1 MSFLNSNNSEF
12 VSAKITQK
20 GRNAIAKGDFKI
32 EYFQVGD
39 SEFDYNTQLSNLT
52 GFTNHQKVMIPFDKE
67 AGVKYPFRFSSAT
80 DSPTLGEPV
89 MNSEIELLRN
99 VVGPAGF
106 VGSYLDEENGTSVQ
120 CLVQDVNIS
129 LLNGT
134 NQINTGTTGF
144 TNCGYI
150 LILLGDVNA
159 SDPESPYILD
169 SSVTGNTSLIYKIV
183 SSSGTTLTLDRTLPN
198 LSSLSGMV
206 EIICLNC
213 GVNVIETIP
222 SECLPAPTDPQ
233 TQQDSWMLNVV
244 WTTKPIGDGRT
255 TIDEE
260 LSGYTSNRHA
270 STKEYFGYTSTGQ
283 TFVTLT
289 GQLIDK
295 PTSFKN
301 SFNETIEVLPREQRT
316 IAIIHYSEN
325 DNNTNDPD
333 KLYKYDDYISYSDDT
348 NDMVAFDR
356 DGEPITD
363 TEYFE
368 IYLPFIQY
376 HRSTG
381 TTSGHVF
388 KMDDT
393 SYYMKSKI
401 SQLHSELFRYLI
413 DQSGNRVGKVFPHSK
428 LVIIDDQDLVA
439 ILDYRSNRRF
449 TLGAPK
455 VTPIPSNDDPII
467 SGTTPQTFWVTYM
480 FDNTDGNENSPSP
493 SPLNYLPS
501 NYYVKLDINND
512 PEECV
517 FPTASN
523 ISIQFGSNV
532 FKYMKTSLSG
542 IKDGFIAKK
551 FRVLIQETTD
561 NTDKL
566 PRPDQWRMINFTTEA
581 GGNGSNYLNPSG
593 LTGTT
598 FTINQS
604 DYDGASFFDLET
616 FMGSDYLNSTGM
628 TTNPPQFGDDQPLP
642 GSIRLVR
649 ATDIE
654 EMNFLINLPTGQFE
668 TTQNPTYTSGVK
680 YFTEVALLGRNKET
694 LVVGKLSTPIKR
706 LGSQVVAVKL
716 DF

>member
-12 VSAKITQK
+12 VSARITQK
-20 GRNAIAKGDFKI
+20 GRNAIARGDFKI
-32 EYFQVGD
+32 EYFQIGD

-52 GFTNHQKVMIPFDKE
+52 GFTNHQKVMTPFDKE
-67 AGVKYPFRFSSAT
+67 AGVKYPFRLSSST

-89 MNSEIELLRN
+89 MNSEIEILRN

-106 VGSYLDEENGTSVQ
+106 VGSYLDFEETGTTVQ
-120 CLVQDVNIS
+120 CLVEDVSIN

-134 NQINTGTTGF
+134 NTINTGNTGF
-144 TNCGYI
+144 TDCGYI
-150 LILLGDVNA
+150 LILLGDVDA
-159 SDPESPYILD
+159 TDPESPYF
-169 SSVTGNTSLIYKIV
+169 TQNKTSLIYKIL
-183 SSSGTTLTLDRTLPN
+183 SSSGTTLTLDRNLPN
-198 LSSLSGMV
+198 LSGLTGNV
-206 EIICLNC
+206 EVICLDC
-213 GVNVIETIP
+213 STNVIETIS

-244 WTTKPIGDGRT
+244 WTTKPIGDGGA

-260 LSGYTSNRHA
+260 LSGYTGNRHA

-283 TFVTLT
+283 TFVTLN

-301 SFNETIEVLPREQRT
+301 SFNETIEVLPKEQRT

-325 DNNTNDPD
+325 DNNINDPD
-333 KLYKYDDYISYSDDT
+333 KLFKYDDYISYSDDS
-348 NDMVAFDR
+348 NDIVAFDR
-356 DGEPITD
+356 DGDPITD

-368 IYLPFIQY
+368 LYLPFIQY
-376 HRSTG
+376 HRNTG
-381 TTSGHVF
+381 TTVGHLF
-388 KMDDT
+388 TMDDT
-393 SYYMKSKI
+393 SYYMKSSK

-413 DQSGNRVGKVFPHSK
+413 DESGNRVGKVFPHSK
-428 LVIIDDQDLVA
+428 LVIIDDQELVA

-455 VTPIPSNDDPII
+455 VTPIPSNEDPII
-467 SGTTPQTFWVTYM
+467 SGTTSQTFWVTYM
-480 FDNTDGNENSPSP
+480 FSETNPYDPVNDPP

-517 FPTASN
+517 FPTESN
-523 ISIQFGSNV
+523 IAVQFGGNV
-532 FKYMKTSLSG
+532 FQYMKTSFSG
-542 IKDGFIAKK
+542 ITEGFLAKK
-551 FRVLIQETTD
+551 FKVLIQETTD

-566 PRPDQWRMINFTTEA
+566 PLPNLWKAVDFTTEA
-581 GGNGSNYLNPSG
+581 GGNGSSYLNPSG

-598 FTINQS
+598 FIINQE
-604 DYDGASFFDLET
+604 DYDDAPLFDLET
-616 FMGSDYLNSTGM
+616 YMGSDYLNSTGM
-628 TTNPPQFGDDQPLP
+628 TTNPPQFGDEQPFP

-649 ATDIE
+649 ATDIA
-654 EMNFLINLPTGQFE
+654 EMNFLVNLPSGQFE
-668 TTQNPTYTSGVK
+668 TTQNPTFVSGPK
-680 YFTEVALLGRNKET
+680 YFTEVALLGKNKEA

-706 LGSQVVAVKL
+706 LGSQIVAVKL

>member
-20 GRNAIAKGDFKI
+20 GRNAIANGDFKI
-32 EYFQVGD
+32 EYFQIGD
-39 SEFDYNTQLSNLT
+39 SEFDYNSQLSNLT
-52 GFTNHQKVMIPFDKE
+52 GFTNHQKVMTPFDKE
-67 AGVKYPFRFSSAT
+67 AGVKYPFKLSNST

-89 MNSEIELLRN
+89 MNSEIEILRN

-120 CLVQDVNIS
+120 CLVNERNIS

-134 NQINTGTTGF
+134 NQINVGVSGF
-144 TNCGYI
+144 TDCGYI

-159 SDPESPYILD
+159 TDPESPFFT
-169 SSVTGNTSLIYKIV
+169 VNKTSLIYKIV
-183 SSSGTTLTLDRTLPN
+183 SSSGTTLTLDRNLPN
-198 LSSLSGMV
+198 LSGLTGNV
-206 EIICLNC
+206 EVICLDC
-213 GVNVIETIP
+213 GTNVIETIP

-244 WTTKPIGDGRT
+244 WTTKPIGDGGA

-260 LSGYTSNRHA
+260 LSGYTGNRHA

-283 TFVTLT
+283 TFVTLN

-301 SFNETIEVLPREQRT
+301 SFNETIEVLPKEQRT

-325 DNNTNDPD
+325 DNNINDPD
-333 KLYKYDDYISYSDDT
+333 KLYKYDDYISYSDDS
-348 NDMVAFDR
+348 NDMVAFNR
-356 DGEPITD
+356 DGDPITD

-368 IYLPFIQY
+368 LYIPFIQY
-376 HRSTG
+376 HRNTG
-381 TTSGHVF
+381 TTVGHLF
-388 KMDDT
+388 TMDDT
-393 SYYMKSKI
+393 SYYMKSSK

-413 DQSGNRVGKVFPHSK
+413 DESGNRVGKVFPHSK
-428 LVIIDDQDLVA
+428 LVIIDDQELVA

-455 VTPIPSNDDPII
+455 VTPIPSNVDPII
-467 SGTTPQTFWVTYM
+467 SGTTSQTFWVTYM
-480 FDNTDGNENSPSP
+480 FSNSDTS
-493 SPLNYLPS
+493 SSLNYLPS

-523 ISIQFGSNV
+523 ISVQFGGNV
-532 FKYMKTSLSG
+532 FQYMETSFSG
-542 IKDGFIAKK
+542 ITEGFLAKK
-551 FRVLIQETTD
+551 FKVLIQETTD

-566 PRPDQWRMINFTTEA
+566 PIPSQWREVDFTTEA

-598 FTINQS
+598 FIINQE
-604 DYDGASFFDLET
+604 DYDDAPLFDLET
-616 FMGSDYLNSTGM
+616 YMGSDYLNSTGM
-628 TTNPPQFGDDQPLP
+628 TTNPPQFGDDQPFP

-649 ATDIE
+649 ATDIA
-654 EMNFLINLPTGQFE
+654 EMNFLVNLPSGQFE
-668 TTQNPTYTSGVK
+668 TTQNPTFVSGPK
-680 YFTEVALLGRNKET
+680 YFTEVALLGKNKET

-706 LGSQVVAVKL
+706 LGSQIVAVKL

>member
-12 VSAKITQK
+12 VSARITQK
-20 GRNAIAKGDFKI
+20 GRNAIARGDFKI
-32 EYFQVGD
+32 EYFQIGD

-52 GFTNHQKVMIPFDKE
+52 GFTNHQKVMTPFDKE
-67 AGVKYPFRFSSAT
+67 AGVKYPFRLSSST

-89 MNSEIELLRN
+89 MNSEIEILRN

-120 CLVQDVNIS
+120 CLVNERSIS

-134 NQINTGTTGF
+134 NQINVGVSGF
-144 TNCGYI
+144 TDCGYI

-159 SDPESPYILD
+159 TDPESPYF
-169 SSVTGNTSLIYKIV
+169 TENKTSLIYKIV
-183 SSSGTTLTLDRTLPN
+183 SSAGTILTLDRPLPN
-198 LSSLSGMV
+198 LSSLSGTI
-206 EIICLNC
+206 EIICLDC
-213 GVNVIETIP
+213 GTNVLETIP

-244 WTTKPIGDGRT
+244 WTTKPIGDGGA

-260 LSGYTSNRHA
+260 LSGYTGNRHA

-283 TFVTLT
+283 TFVTLN

-301 SFNETIEVLPREQRT
+301 SFNETIEVLPKEQRT

-325 DNNTNDPD
+325 DNNINDPD
-333 KLYKYDDYISYSDDT
+333 KLFKYDDYISYSDDS
-348 NDMVAFDR
+348 NDMVAFNR
-356 DGEPITD
+356 DGDPITD

-368 IYLPFIQY
+368 LYLPFIQY
-376 HRSTG
+376 HRNTG
-381 TTSGHVF
+381 TTVGHLF

-393 SYYMKSKI
+393 SYYMKSSK

-413 DQSGNRVGKVFPHSK
+413 DESGNRVGKVFPHSK
-428 LVIIDDQDLVA
+428 LVIIDDQELVA

-455 VTPIPSNDDPII
+455 VTPIPSNVDPII
-467 SGTTPQTFWVTYM
+467 SGTTSQTFWVTYM
-480 FDNTDGNENSPSP
+480 FSNSDTA

-523 ISIQFGSNV
+523 ISVQFGGNV
-532 FKYMKTSLSG
+532 FQYMKTSLNQ
-542 IKDGFIAKK
+542 IVDGFVAKK
-551 FRVLIQETTD
+551 FKVLIQETTD
-561 NTDKL
+561 NADKL
-566 PRPDQWRMINFTTEA
+566 PIPSQWREVDFTTEA
-581 GGNGSNYLNPSG
+581 GGNGSNYLNASG

-598 FTINQS
+598 FIINQE
-604 DYDGASFFDLET
+604 DYDDAPLFDLET
-616 FMGSDYLNSTGM
+616 YMGSDYLNTTGM
-628 TTNPPQFGDDQPLP
+628 TTNPPQFGDDQPFP

-649 ATDIE
+649 ATDIA
-654 EMNFLINLPTGQFE
+654 EMNFLVNLPSGQFE
-668 TTQNPTYTSGVK
+668 TTQNPTFVSGPK
-680 YFTEVALLGRNKET
+680 YFTEVALLGKNKET

-706 LGSQVVAVKL
+706 LGSQIVAVKL

>member
-12 VSAKITQK
+12 VSARITQK
-20 GRNAIAKGDFKI
+20 GRNAIARGDFKI
-32 EYFQVGD
+32 EYFQIGD

-52 GFTNHQKVMIPFDKE
+52 GFTNHQKVMTPFDKE
-67 AGVKYPFRFSSAT
+67 AGVKYPFRLSSST

-89 MNSEIELLRN
+89 MNSEIEILRN

-106 VGSYLDEENGTSVQ
+106 VGSYLDEETGTSVQ
-120 CLVQDVNIS
+120 CLVNERSIS

-134 NQINTGTTGF
+134 NQIDAGVSGF
-144 TNCGYI
+144 TDCGYI

-159 SDPESPYILD
+159 TDPESPYF
-169 SSVTGNTSLIYKIV
+169 TENKTSLIYKIV
-183 SSSGTTLTLDRTLPN
+183 SSAGTVLTLDRPLPN
-198 LSSLSGMV
+198 LSSLSGTI
-206 EIICLNC
+206 EIICLDC
-213 GVNVIETIP
+213 GTNVLETIP

-244 WTTKPIGDGRT
+244 WTTKPIGDGGA

-260 LSGYTSNRHA
+260 LSGYTGNRHA

-283 TFVTLT
+283 TFVTLN

-301 SFNETIEVLPREQRT
+301 SFNETIEVLPKEQRT

-325 DNNTNDPD
+325 DNNINDPD
-333 KLYKYDDYISYSDDT
+333 KLFKYDDYISYSDDS
-348 NDMVAFDR
+348 NDMVAFNR
-356 DGEPITD
+356 DGDPITD

-368 IYLPFIQY
+368 LYLPFIQY
-376 HRSTG
+376 HRNTG
-381 TTSGHVF
+381 TTVGHLF
-388 KMDDT
+388 TMDDT
-393 SYYMKSKI
+393 SYYMKSSK

-413 DQSGNRVGKVFPHSK
+413 DESGNRVGKVFPHSK
-428 LVIIDDQDLVA
+428 LVIIDDQELVA

-455 VTPIPSNDDPII
+455 VTPIPSNVDPII
-467 SGTTPQTFWVTYM
+467 SGTTSQTFWVTYM
-480 FDNTDGNENSPSP
+480 FSNSDTA

-523 ISIQFGSNV
+523 ISVQFGGNV
-532 FKYMKTSLSG
+532 FQYMKTSLNQ
-542 IKDGFIAKK
+542 IVDGFVAKK
-551 FRVLIQETTD
+551 FKVLIQETTD
-561 NTDKL
+561 NADKL
-566 PRPDQWRMINFTTEA
+566 PIPSQWREVDFTTEA

-598 FTINQS
+598 FIINQE
-604 DYDGASFFDLET
+604 DYDDAPLFDLET
-616 FMGSDYLNSTGM
+616 YMGSDYLNTTGM
-628 TTNPPQFGDDQPLP
+628 TTNPPQFGDDQPFP

-649 ATDIE
+649 ATDIA
-654 EMNFLINLPTGQFE
+654 EMNFLVNLPSGQFE
-668 TTQNPTYTSGVK
+668 TTQNPTFVSGPK
-680 YFTEVALLGRNKET
+680 YFTEVALLGKNKET

-706 LGSQVVAVKL
+706 LGSQIVAVKL